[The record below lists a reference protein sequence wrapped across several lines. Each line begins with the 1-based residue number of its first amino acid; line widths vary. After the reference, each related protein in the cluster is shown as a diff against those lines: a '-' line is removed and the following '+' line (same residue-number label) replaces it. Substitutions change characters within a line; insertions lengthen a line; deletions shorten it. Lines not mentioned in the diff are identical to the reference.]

1 MLYRWFI
8 FPFRRSI
15 RNKLILIM
23 ILISVVPLIVVTVLS
38 AENTRKS
45 MESEVIQSNITRI
58 TWTGGYLEEKFIQL
72 NNLIYTILISNTLD
86 EYINKMDGSTLSNQ
100 FNAQRSIID
109 TMTSVYYSGNNHLL
123 GIQLYL
129 KEKNKLFTINSM
141 QKQISTPPEVP
152 AMWNEVTS
160 SGMNFMITSNE
171 SDPSKFNLIRSVN
184 RFENKELLGSI
195 LLEVKWQMMDSA
207 LELLRSE
214 PDYSVFIADRDGQI
228 MYMPGPENQNEAPE
242 RIANVLKKL
251 GNTDSGPGYIQ
262 TKDSYI
268 FYNTVEPWNLKL
280 VKIIP
285 AEYINQSARTN
296 LNYGLIVGIISAG
309 VSLLIAV
316 ILAWSTSKPIVS
328 LAKSMRG
335 ISIIQDREPPVSKR
349 IDELGFL
356 EFKLYNMSHRLR
368 EYIKTEYSMNLE
380 KKTAQLKALQS
391 QINPH
396 FLQNTL
402 QLIGGLA
409 FSSKPEEINEL
420 IRSLSHMFRYVV
432 RGPNDL
438 ATIQAELDHLNN
450 YMHIQMQRFS
460 PRISYE
466 IECDPETLN
475 CRIPKLTLQPIVENA
490 FQHGLDKKPG
500 DWRLKVQ
507 VRQNQHGV
515 NILVE
520 DNGVGMNAAALKE
533 LQTSLRRETDQIWTS
548 GDRIG
553 MNNVASRIKMHFGLQ
568 YGVSVESESGV
579 GTRVSIQIPMMKEG
593 DSSYDQNVNRG

>member
-8 FPFRRSI
+8 LPFRRSI

-23 ILISVVPLIVVTVLS
+23 ILISVVPLIVVTILS
-38 AENTRKS
+38 TENTRKS

-100 FNAQRSIID
+100 YNAQRSIID

-141 QKQISTPPEVP
+141 QKQISTPPQVPRLWSEV
-152 AMWNEVTS
+152 AS
-160 SGMNFMITSNE
+160 SGMSFMIKGNE
-171 SDPSKFNLIRSVN
+171 SDPTKFNLIRSVN

-195 LLEVKWQMMDSA
+195 ELQVKWQMMDSA

-214 PDYSVFIADRDGQI
+214 PNYTVFIANHSGEI
-228 MYMPGPENQNEAPE
+228 MYVPEHAEQAEALD
-242 RIANVLKKL
+242 RVATALKDL
-251 GNTDSGPGYIQ
+251 ESTASGPGYIQ
-262 TKDSYI
+262 TKESYI
-268 FYNTVEPWNLKL
+268 FYNTVEPWDLKL
-280 VKIIP
+280 VKVIP
-285 AEYINQSARTN
+285 AEYINQSAKTN

-309 VSLLIAV
+309 LSLLIAV

-335 ISIIQDREPPVSKR
+335 ISIIKDREPPLSNR
-349 IDELGFL
+349 MDELGFL

-368 EYIKTEYSMNLE
+368 EHIKTEYSMNLE

-420 IRSLSHMFRYVV
+420 IRSLSQMFRYVI
-432 RGPNDL
+432 RGQNDL
-438 ATIQAELDHLNN
+438 ATIRMELDHLNN

-460 PRISYE
+460 PRITYE
-466 IECDPETLN
+466 VDCDPEAAD

-490 FQHGLDKKPG
+490 FQHGLDKKSG

-507 VRQNQHGV
+507 AQRNEQGV
-515 NILVE
+515 LIIVE
-520 DNGVGMNAAALKE
+520 DNGVGMDASTLE
-533 LQTSLRRETDQIWTS
+533 DLQKSLHRETDQIWNI

-553 MNNVASRIKMHFGLQ
+553 LSNVASRIKMHFGLQ
-568 YGVSVESESGV
+568 YGVSVESEPGV
-579 GTRVSIQIPMMKEG
+579 GTRVSIQIPRMKEG
-593 DSSYDQNVNRG
+593 DSSYDQDNNRR

>member
-1 MLYRWFI
+1 
-8 FPFRRSI
+8 
-15 RNKLILIM
+15 M
-23 ILISVVPLIVVTVLS
+23 ILISVVPLIVVTILS
-38 AENTRKS
+38 TENTRKS

-100 FNAQRSIID
+100 YNAQRSIID

-141 QKQISTPPEVP
+141 QKQISTPPQAPRLWSEV
-152 AMWNEVTS
+152 AS
-160 SGMNFMITSNE
+160 SGMSFMIKSNE
-171 SDPSKFNLIRSVN
+171 SDPTKFNLIRSVN

-195 LLEVKWQMMDSA
+195 ELQVKWQMMDSA
-207 LELLRSE
+207 LDLLQSE
-214 PDYSVFIADRDGQI
+214 PNYTVFIANHDGDI
-228 MYMPGPENQNEAPE
+228 MYVPEHTDQAEAFE
-242 RIANVLKKL
+242 RVATALKDIES
-251 GNTDSGPGYIQ
+251 TESGPGYIQ
-262 TKDSYI
+262 TKESYV
-268 FYNTVEPWNLKL
+268 FYNTVEPWDLKL
-280 VKIIP
+280 VKVIP
-285 AEYINQSARTN
+285 AKYINQSARTN
-296 LNYGLIVGIISAG
+296 LSYGLIVGIISAG
-309 VSLLIAV
+309 LSLLIAV

-335 ISIIQDREPPVSKR
+335 ISIIKDREPPLSNR
-349 IDELGFL
+349 MDELGFL

-420 IRSLSHMFRYVV
+420 IRSLSQMFRYVI
-432 RGPNDL
+432 RGQNDL
-438 ATIQAELDHLNN
+438 ATIQMELDHLNN

-460 PRISYE
+460 PRITYE
-466 IECDPETLN
+466 VKCDPEAAD

-490 FQHGLDKKPG
+490 FQHGLDKKSG
-500 DWRLKVQ
+500 DWRLQVHVQ
-507 VRQNQHGV
+507 RNKQGV
-515 NILVE
+515 VIFVE
-520 DNGVGMNAAALKE
+520 DNGVGMDASTLVE
-533 LQTSLRRETDQIWTS
+533 LQKSLCRQTNQAWNI

-568 YGVSVESESGV
+568 YGVTVESTPGV
-579 GTRVSIQIPMMKEG
+579 GTKVSIQIPWVKEG
-593 DSSYDQNVNRG
+593 DSSYDQNNNR

>member
-8 FPFRRSI
+8 LPFRRSI

-23 ILISVVPLIVVTVLS
+23 ILISVVPLIVVTILS
-38 AENTRKS
+38 TENTRKS

-100 FNAQRSIID
+100 YNAQRSIID

-141 QKQISTPPEVP
+141 QKQISTPPQVPQLWSEV
-152 AMWNEVTS
+152 AS
-160 SGMNFMITSNE
+160 SGMSFMIKGNE
-171 SDPSKFNLIRSVN
+171 SDPTKFNLIRSVN

-195 LLEVKWQMMDSA
+195 ELQVKWQMMDSA
-207 LELLRSE
+207 LDLLRSE
-214 PDYSVFIADRDGQI
+214 PNYTVFIANHSGEI
-228 MYMPGPENQNEAPE
+228 MYVPEHAEQVEALD
-242 RIANVLKKL
+242 RVATALKDIES
-251 GNTDSGPGYIQ
+251 TASGPGYIQ
-262 TKDSYI
+262 TKESYI
-268 FYNTVEPWNLKL
+268 FYNTVEPWDLKL
-280 VKIIP
+280 VKVIP
-285 AEYINQSARTN
+285 AEYINQSAKTN

-309 VSLLIAV
+309 LSLLIAV

-335 ISIIQDREPPVSKR
+335 ISIIKDREPPLSNR
-349 IDELGFL
+349 MDELGFL

-420 IRSLSHMFRYVV
+420 IRSLSQMFRYVI
-432 RGPNDL
+432 RGQNDL
-438 ATIQAELDHLNN
+438 ATIRMELDHLNN

-460 PRISYE
+460 PRITYE
-466 IECDPETLN
+466 VECDPEAAD

-490 FQHGLDKKPG
+490 FQHGLDKKSG

-507 VRQNQHGV
+507 VQRNEQGV
-515 NILVE
+515 QIIVE
-520 DNGVGMNAAALKE
+520 DNGVGMDASTLEE
-533 LQTSLRRETDQIWTS
+533 LQKSLHRETDQIWNI

-568 YGVSVESESGV
+568 YGVSVESEPGV
-579 GTRVSIQIPMMKEG
+579 GTRVSIQIPWMKEG
-593 DSSYDQNVNRG
+593 DNSYDQDNNR

>member
-8 FPFRRSI
+8 LPFRRSI

-23 ILISVVPLIVVTVLS
+23 ILISVVPLIVVTILS
-38 AENTRKS
+38 TENTRKS

-100 FNAQRSIID
+100 YNAQRSIID

-141 QKQISTPPEVP
+141 QKQISTPPQVPRLWSEV
-152 AMWNEVTS
+152 AS
-160 SGMNFMITSNE
+160 SGMSFMIKGNE
-171 SDPSKFNLIRSVN
+171 SDPTKFNLIRSVN

-195 LLEVKWQMMDSA
+195 ELQVKWQMMDSA

-214 PDYSVFIADRDGQI
+214 PNYTVFIANHSGEI
-228 MYMPGPENQNEAPE
+228 MYVPEHAEQAEALD
-242 RIANVLKKL
+242 RVATALKDL
-251 GNTDSGPGYIQ
+251 ESTASGPGYIQ
-262 TKDSYI
+262 TKESYI
-268 FYNTVEPWNLKL
+268 FYNTVEPWDLKL
-280 VKIIP
+280 VKVIP
-285 AEYINQSARTN
+285 AEYINQSAKTN

-309 VSLLIAV
+309 LSLLIAV

-335 ISIIQDREPPVSKR
+335 ISIIKDREPPLSNR
-349 IDELGFL
+349 MDELGFL

-368 EYIKTEYSMNLE
+368 EHIKTEYSMNLE

-420 IRSLSHMFRYVV
+420 IRSLSQMFRYVI
-432 RGPNDL
+432 RGQNDL
-438 ATIQAELDHLNN
+438 ATIRMELDHLNN

-460 PRISYE
+460 PRITYE
-466 IECDPETLN
+466 VECDPEAAD

-490 FQHGLDKKPG
+490 FQHGLDKKSG

-507 VRQNQHGV
+507 AQRNEQGV
-515 NILVE
+515 LIIVE
-520 DNGVGMNAAALKE
+520 DNGVGMDASTLE
-533 LQTSLRRETDQIWTS
+533 DLQKSLHRETDQIWNI

-553 MNNVASRIKMHFGLQ
+553 LSNVASRIKMHFGLQ
-568 YGVSVESESGV
+568 YGVSVESEPGV
-579 GTRVSIQIPMMKEG
+579 GTRVSIQIPRMKEG
-593 DSSYDQNVNRG
+593 DSSYDQDNNRR